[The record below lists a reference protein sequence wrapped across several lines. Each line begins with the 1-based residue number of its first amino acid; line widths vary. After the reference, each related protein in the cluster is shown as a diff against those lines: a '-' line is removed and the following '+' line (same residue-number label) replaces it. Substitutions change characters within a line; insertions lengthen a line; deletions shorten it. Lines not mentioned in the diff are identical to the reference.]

1 MTTYK
6 NDYLHDKY
14 KTAPSHNKKVTRV
27 HASTAKNTSK
37 QPHYRLRKWL
47 FGSSIVLVLFLTFF
61 WQPVSDTST
70 VMFSSASSEIKEA
83 GRDAGLN
90 MHGQAVFL
98 SNNPEFVDADTLASN
113 CPHDDEII
121 EFGCYLPS
129 SHKIYILQINDDQ
142 LKPTELTSVA
152 HETLHAVWNDM
163 SYDDRTAIGGEL
175 TMLYDSKTSDALTND
190 AKPYQ
195 KEDATVFVNE
205 LHSLAGSEVDLSE
218 MPNSLREHFSKYFS
232 DQDKTVQANIDFNQN
247 IDSEIANIKSQR
259 DQLDTE
265 SKNLDDFQAAHLDSI
280 KAYMQ
285 QNLYYGDIATYNKNV
300 DAYNHNREIY
310 NDMVATY
317 NTNVSSYNSARQS
330 FIDAYSALFPGKVI
344 PVPDAK

>member
-6 NDYLHDKY
+6 NDYLHNKY
-14 KTAPSHNKKVTRV
+14 KTDSKSGKKITRV
-27 HASTAKNTSK
+27 HASSTKNSSK
-37 QPHYRLRKWL
+37 KPRYELRKWL
-47 FGSSIVLVLFLTFF
+47 FGSSIALVVFLIFF

-70 VMFSSASSEIKEA
+70 VMFSSASSEIKQA

-98 SNNPEFVDADTLASN
+98 RNDPEFVDADTIAID
-113 CPHDDEII
+113 CPHDKEII

-129 SHKIYILQINDDQ
+129 SHKIYILQINDSE

-163 SYDDRTAIGGEL
+163 SYDEQGTVSSEL
-175 TMLYDSKTSDALTND
+175 SSFYQSKVSDTLTND

-195 KEDATVFVNE
+195 KEDAATFVNE
-205 LHSLAGSEVDLSE
+205 LHSLAGSEVDLAE
-218 MPNSLREHFSKYFS
+218 MPSPLQSHFSKFFS
-232 DQDKTVQANIDFNQN
+232 DQNKTVQANIDFNQN
-247 IDSEIANIKSQR
+247 IENEIASIKSQR
-259 DQLDTE
+259 EQLDADN
-265 SKNLDDFQAAHLDSI
+265 KILDDFQAAHLDSI

-285 QNLYYGDIATYNKNV
+285 QNLYYGDAYTYNKNV

-310 NDMVATY
+310 NDMVAKY
-317 NTNVSSYNSARQS
+317 NANVNEYNSARQG
-330 FIDAYSALFPGKVI
+330 FIDAYSALFPGKTI
-344 PVPDAK
+344 PVPGAK